1 MEIDRGKR
9 EHGKE
14 SHTTVTQSCNMN
26 KKKKKKR
33 KKGCWYTRE
42 GKAEKKKA
50 PLTTVRYMTVQ
61 QEDTVF
67 FSGFALDAI
76 AEWLAPVDGFAGFF
90 SAA

>member
-1 MEIDRGKR
+1 MLVHARR
-9 EHGKE
+9 ESG
-14 SHTTVTQSCNMN
+14 
-26 KKKKKKR
+26 
-33 KKGCWYTRE
+33 
-42 GKAEKKKA
+42 KKKA
-50 PLTTVRYMTVQ
+50 HLTTVRYMTVQ